1 MPLLR
6 RILWLALASG
16 AAQAQAQ
23 AGDEPWY
30 AGGSL
35 GLTRIDN
42 LYRVSDAE
50 TENADTVRSATLLA
64 GVQARLGRHRWK
76 LDTRVSQNDY
86 QRNSDLRNLSYS
98 ATTSWDWASGSRL
111 SGQVL
116 LGSQRSLAPFNPGN
130 APVTN
135 QKNIER
141 SDRARVYARYG
152 LAGLW
157 AVDGSVGANRRDYSL
172 ALYDRYDYS
181 QRNADIG
188 LRYQPSPPLGLRLAS
203 RHSRG
208 SYPRHTVTG
217 VGSFQADR
225 FSRQDLDASL
235 TWTPG
240 PEHQVSLRISD
251 GHSRHTEAAARDYRG
266 RSGQLSTTWAPTS
279 KLLFQAQLSRDTGD
293 DSRLVDQGQFGSINS
308 SNSRS
313 YDSLQLQAVY
323 SLTAKVTLDAS
334 LTQLRRELV
343 DQFGLLSATG
353 RDRSNSASLG
363 ARWAFDRNGLLS
375 CQLSTDR
382 RTGAAGFSLPFSAS
396 STGCSLQY
404 MLR

>member
-1 MPLLR
+1 MPR
-6 RILWLALASG
+6 PRTS
-16 AAQAQAQ
+16 
-23 AGDEPWY
+23 
-30 AGGSL
+30 
-35 GLTRIDN
+35 
-42 LYRVSDAE
+42 
-50 TENADTVRSATLLA
+50 DTVRSATLLA
-64 GVQARLGRHRWK
+64 GVQARLGRQRWK

-86 QRNSDLRNLSYS
+86 QRNSDLRNCPT
-98 ATTSWDWASGSRL
+98 ARRPSWDWASGSRL

-225 FSRQDLDASL
+225 FSRRDLDASL

-240 PEHQVSLRISD
+240 PEHQVALRISD
-251 GHSRHTEAAARDYRG
+251 GRSRHTEAAARDYRG

-334 LTQLRRELV
+334 LTHI
-343 DQFGLLSATG
+343 LLTGATG
-353 RDRSNSASLG
+353 YIASHTWL
-363 ARWAFDRNGLLS
+363 AL
-375 CQLSTDR
+375 Q
-382 RTGAAGFSLPFSAS
+382 AAGFDVVGVDDFSNSSPGVLDRLQRAGRARSRCSSAPAS
-396 STGCSLQY
+396 ATRLRWRRCSSATASTPWCTS
-404 MLR
+404 RR

>member
-1 MPLLR
+1 M
-6 RILWLALASG
+6 
-16 AAQAQAQ
+16 
-23 AGDEPWY
+23 
-30 AGGSL
+30 
-35 GLTRIDN
+35 
-42 LYRVSDAE
+42 
-50 TENADTVRSATLLA
+50 
-64 GVQARLGRHRWK
+64 
-76 LDTRVSQNDY
+76 
-86 QRNSDLRNLSYS
+86 
-98 ATTSWDWASGSRL
+98 
-111 SGQVL
+111 L

-251 GHSRHTEAAARDYRG
+251 GRSRHTEAAARDYRG

>member
-1 MPLLR
+1 MIPLP
-6 RILWLALASG
+6 RILGLVLLAG
-16 AAQAQAQ
+16 AGSVQAQGA
-23 AGDEPWY
+23 DDPWY
-30 AGGSL
+30 LGASL
-35 GLTRIDN
+35 GLTRIGN
-42 LYRVSDAE
+42 LYRVSQAA
-50 TENADTVRSATLLA
+50 TENTDTVRSATLLA
-64 GVQARLGRHRWK
+64 GAQARLGRQRWK

-86 QRNSDLRNLSYS
+86 RRNSDLRNLAYS
-98 ATTSWDWASGSRL
+98 ATTSWDWASGSRI

-141 SDRARVYARYG
+141 SDRVRVYARYG

-157 AVDGSVGANRRDYSL
+157 AVDGNLNANRRDYSL
-172 ALYDRYDYS
+172 VLYDRYDYS
-181 QRNADIG
+181 QRGADLG

-208 SYPRHTVTG
+208 SYPRHTLTG
-217 VGSFQADR
+217 SGTFQADR
-225 FSRQDLDASL
+225 FRRQDLDATL

-240 PEHQVSLRISD
+240 PEHQVALRLSD
-251 GHSRHTEAAARDYRG
+251 GRSRHTEASARDYRG
-266 RSGQLSTTWAPTS
+266 RSGQLSTTWAPTA

-323 SLTAKVTLDAS
+323 ALSAKVSLDAS
-334 LTQLRRELV
+334 VTQLRRELV
-343 DQFGLLSATG
+343 DSFGLLSATG
-353 RDRSNSASLG
+353 RDRTDSASLG
-363 ARWAFDRNGLLS
+363 ARWAFDRNGQLS
-375 CQLSTDR
+375 CQLTRDR
-382 RTGAAGFSLPFSAS
+382 RSGAAGFSLPFSAS
-396 STGCSLQY
+396 SSGCSLQY
-404 MLR
+404 LLH